1 MSSVLI
7 DWVTETHRRI
17 REEIADNYERLGG
30 EFRHSHQYWVNA
42 DILRRIVN
50 CQRRA
55 SGAVVVTN
63 DCGAELDD
71 QRLAETLDRWGGE
84 MLVIVWMERAQDAT
98 MMELAVR

>member
-42 DILRRIVN
+42 DIREV
-50 CQRRA
+50 
-55 SGAVVVTN
+55 AVI
-63 DCGAELDD
+63 LPPI
-71 QRLAETLDRWGGE
+71 L
-84 MLVIVWMERAQDAT
+84 
-98 MMELAVR
+98 